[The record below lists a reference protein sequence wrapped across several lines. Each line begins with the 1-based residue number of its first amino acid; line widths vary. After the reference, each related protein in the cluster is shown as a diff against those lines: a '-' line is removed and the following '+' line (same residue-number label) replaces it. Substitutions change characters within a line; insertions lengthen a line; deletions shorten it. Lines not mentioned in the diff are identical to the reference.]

1 MSKATKKTKKKPHEC
16 KWRTWVE
23 EVYTPW
29 YNQQNPQTTDDGGGN
44 PGGPPPPPP
53 QHDDDDDGDGG

>member
-1 MSKATKKTKKKPHEC
+1 MSNQKKAKKKTPHKC
-16 KWRTWVE
+16 KWRKWVE

-29 YNQQNPQTTDDGGGN
+29 YNQQQQSQTQDGGGN

-53 QHDDDDDGDGG
+53 QHDEEGDGG

>member
-1 MSKATKKTKKKPHEC
+1 MAKTKKKT
-16 KWRTWVE
+16 KWHDCPWKKWVI

-29 YNQQNPQTTDDGGGN
+29 YNKQNPQTTDDSGGN

-53 QHDDDDDGDGG
+53 PQHDDDGDGG